1 LLSISQDLRPEGEP
15 RILPSAG
22 QWNFSPAW
30 MQDGR
35 EIVFAIWDLASA
47 SRGLWRVAVSGSQ
60 EPQRWVSLG
69 DSADQ
74 PAVSRHGRRFAYRA
88 VVNDAN
94 IWRLELSGRRLA
106 GTPVS
111 LIGSTQY
118 DWNAQYSPDGKKVV
132 FASARSGNME
142 IWTCDADGSNAVQV
156 TSLAAHSGTPR
167 WSPDGRRIVFD
178 SNKEGRFQIYVVD
191 AGGGA
196 PKRLTDTPADDA
208 APSLSVDGKQIYF
221 SSMRSGRWEVWRM
234 TAEGGQPVQ
243 VTRNGGFCPFESTDG
258 QALYYQRTP
267 GTSDIWAVPVEGGG
281 ETRVV
286 ESVGQRQ
293 FAVRADGIYCLR
305 VMNGVQHLQF
315 FDFATK
321 ATKDVATLAN
331 AGGLSLTVSPDGHYV
346 LYNQQDQVGSDL
358 MLVENLR

>member
-1 LLSISQDLRPEGEP
+1 
-15 RILPSAG
+15 
-22 QWNFSPAW
+22 

-35 EIVFAIWDLASA
+35 EIVFSIWDLASA

-60 EPQRWVSLG
+60 APQRWVSLG

-74 PAVSRHGRRFAYRA
+74 PAISRQGRRFAYRA

-106 GTPVS
+106 GTPVRM
-111 LIGSTQY
+111 IGSTQY

-132 FASARSGNME
+132 FASARSGSME
-142 IWTCDADGSNAVQV
+142 IWTCDADASNAVQV

-178 SNKEGRFQIYVVD
+178 SNKEGRFQVYVVD
-191 AGGGA
+191 ASGGA
-196 PKRLTDTPADDA
+196 PKRLTDNPADDA
-208 APSLSVDGKQIYF
+208 APSFSRDGKRIYF
-221 SSMRSGRWEVWRM
+221 SSMRTGRWEVWK
-234 TAEGGQPVQ
+234 TTTEGGQPVQ
-243 VTRNGGFCPFESTDG
+243 VTRNGGFCPFESADG
-258 QALYYQRTP
+258 QVVYYQRTQGP
-267 GTSDIWAVPVEGGG
+267 SDVWAIPVQGGN

-305 VMNGVQHLQF
+305 IVNGAQRLQF

-321 ATKDVATLAN
+321 ATKDVATLPS
-331 AGGLSLTVSPDGHYV
+331 AGGLALAVSPDGRYV
-346 LYNQQDQVGSDL
+346 LYSQQDEVGSDL
-358 MLVENLR
+358 MLVENFR